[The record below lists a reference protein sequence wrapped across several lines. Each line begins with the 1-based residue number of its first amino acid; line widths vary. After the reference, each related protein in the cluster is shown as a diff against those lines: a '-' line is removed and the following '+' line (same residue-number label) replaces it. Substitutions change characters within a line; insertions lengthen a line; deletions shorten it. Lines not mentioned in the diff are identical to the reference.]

1 MNQELLYNQSLTFFP
16 RNSYPFKL
24 SPLFFSNHILGSGIL
39 FYLSYINH
47 VWSTNGKNLKRRIQP
62 HTILKIAKYRNSY
75 VVFAKTATQYVRL
88 LYLFYNYIAS
98 SVVCSVEHL

>member
-1 MNQELLYNQSLTFFP
+1 MKQELLYNQSLTFFP

-75 VVFAKTATQYVRL
+75 VV
-88 LYLFYNYIAS
+88 
-98 SVVCSVEHL
+98 